1 MRVFGKVCVG
11 GRVPNNR
18 CLAELVPPTPKALSR
33 CVRVTPSC
41 PDMHTNPN
49 ASSKRQCK
57 ARPTR
62 WCQMV
67 AHGMVVPRGRF
78 PCLHFFSSTPPAPS
92 IVIVTNLFPGRM
104 RFTLPTS
111 SVVLARTPGL
121 GRVCP
126 LKIAAS
132 RANPLVSTDLTRRKM
147 YAQNTD
153 QTPMHI

>member
-1 MRVFGKVCVG
+1 MCQSD
-11 GRVPNNR
+11 P
-18 CLAELVPPTPKALSR
+18 LLSGYAYE
-33 CVRVTPSC
+33 P
-41 PDMHTNPN
+41 
-49 ASSKRQCK
+49 QCQFQE
-57 ARPTR
+57 TMQSQTH
-62 WCQMV
+62 QMV
-67 AHGMVVPRGRF
+67 PDGGPWDGGPEGQVPM
-78 PCLHFFSSTPPAPS
+78 LHFFSSTPPAPS

-147 YAQNTD
+147 YTHKTLIKHPCTFNDGAQLAPKITTSNGNLRLQGERA
-153 QTPMHI
+153 QT